1 MGGRRTHDNEEGFA
15 VVEEGKEKVERPGRT
30 GRGDGRE
37 GEKKSGGN
45 EEEGAVKD
53 MDEERHGSEAKRQ
66 KKDGGRTRRAAGNQ
80 GKRQVEEGRA
90 AEDSRRMEL
99 WKQKQKPVSL
109 AQGCLPRGEYPAP
122 KRRQQ
127 LEPRLPGLS
136 VSTCLPLPPI
146 PRLRLLL
153 LPCSPPLSHFPPPPP
168 PPPPSDSFSSLSPHE
183 SALVQGGPFT
193 VGYHLYPRHTDTQS
207 RFTQIHRE
215 RLR

>member
-1 MGGRRTHDNEEGFA
+1 M
-15 VVEEGKEKVERPGRT
+15 
-30 GRGDGRE
+30 
-37 GEKKSGGN
+37 
-45 EEEGAVKD
+45 KD
-53 MDEERHGSEAKRQ
+53 IDEERHGSEAKRQ

-80 GKRQVEEGRA
+80 GKSQVEEGRA

-146 PRLRLLL
+146 PPSSPSPSLLAPSFSFSSSSSSTTFRFL
-153 LPCSPPLSHFPPPPP
+153 LFSFSTRVSSRPRGSLHRWLPPLSLAHRYAE
-168 PPPPSDSFSSLSPHE
+168 SFH
-183 SALVQGGPFT
+183 AN
-193 VGYHLYPRHTDTQS
+193 S
-207 RFTQIHRE
+207 RRE